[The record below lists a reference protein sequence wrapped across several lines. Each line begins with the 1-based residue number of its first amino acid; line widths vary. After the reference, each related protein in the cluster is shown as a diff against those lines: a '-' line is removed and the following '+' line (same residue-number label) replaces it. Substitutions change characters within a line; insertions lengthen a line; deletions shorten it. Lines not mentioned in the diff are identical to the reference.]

1 MSSYSGNKPKRLPL
15 STTRIT
21 ELAYPP
27 FSLHFLRPSPYFLP
41 CFELYVFPASV
52 TSTGDWRRQ
61 HNDGEVIGKPQQKLF
76 AKSNPPPKKIR
87 WARHVARMG
96 KRRGAYRVLFGILKE
111 RGHLED
117 TGVEWMIIL
126 KCSLTK

>member
-76 AKSNPPPKKIR
+76 AKSNPPPKKNKMGE
-87 WARHVARMG
+87 ARSTYGEEERCIQGFVWDTEG
-96 KRRGAYRVLFGILKE
+96 KRPLGRHRRRVDDNIK
-111 RGHLED
+111 
-117 TGVEWMIIL
+117 M
-126 KCSLTK
+126 